1 MNISQV
7 MTPEVKIVSPTDS
20 LQSAALLMRENDFGL
35 LPVGEDDRLIGM
47 LTDRDITIRAV
58 AEGLSPTETEVQEVM
73 TTEVEYIFE
82 DYPVEEAARYMSELQ
97 VRRLPVVDRDH
108 RLVGIV
114 SLGDVSLREQH
125 SAGAALS
132 SISQPIE
139 VGAYLT

>member
-7 MTPEVKIVSPTDS
+7 MTPAVKIISPTDS

-35 LPVGEDDRLIGM
+35 LPVEDDDRLIGM

-58 AEGLSPTETEVQEVM
+58 AEGLSPAETEVQEVM
-73 TTEVEYIFE
+73 TTEVEFIFD

-114 SLGDVSLREQH
+114 SLGDIALSEQQ

-132 SISQPIE
+132 SISQSDE
-139 VGAYLT
+139 AMAYST

>member
-1 MNISQV
+1 MNIHEV
-7 MTPEVKIVSPTDS
+7 MTPDVKLVLPTDT
-20 LQSAALLMRENDFGL
+20 LQSAALLMKENDCGL
-35 LPVGEDDRLIGM
+35 LPVSEDDRIIGM

-58 AEGLSPTETEVQEVM
+58 AEGLPPTTTEVQAVM
-73 TTEVEYIFE
+73 TTEVEYIFD

-114 SLGDVSLREQH
+114 SLGDVSLSEQQ

-132 SISQPIE
+132 SISQPVE
-139 VGAYLT
+139 TFAYST

>member
-7 MTPEVKIVSPTDS
+7 MTPEVKIISPTDS
-20 LQSAALLMRENDFGL
+20 LQRAALLMRENDFGL
-35 LPVGEDDRLIGM
+35 LPVEEDDRLIGM

-58 AEGLSPTETEVQEVM
+58 AEGLSPVETEVQEVM
-73 TTEVEYIFE
+73 TTEVEFIFD

-114 SLGDVSLREQH
+114 SLGDVALFEQQ

-132 SISQPIE
+132 SISQSDE
-139 VGAYLT
+139 AMGYST

>member
-7 MTPEVKIVSPTDS
+7 MTPAVKIISPTDS
-20 LQSAALLMRENDFGL
+20 LQSAPLQMRENDFGL
-35 LPVGEDDRLIGM
+35 LPVEDDDRLIGM
-47 LTDRDITIRAV
+47 LTDRDITIRTV
-58 AEGLSPTETEVQEVM
+58 AEGLSPAETEVQEVM
-73 TTEVEYIFE
+73 TTEVEFIFD

-114 SLGDVSLREQH
+114 SLGDIALSEQQ

-132 SISQPIE
+132 SISQSDE
-139 VGAYLT
+139 AMAYST

>member
-7 MTPEVKIVSPTDS
+7 MTPEVKIISPTDS

-35 LPVGEDDRLIGM
+35 LPVEQDDRLIGM

-58 AEGLSPTETEVQEVM
+58 AEGLSPVETEVQEVM
-73 TTEVEYIFE
+73 TTEVEFIFD

-114 SLGDVSLREQH
+114 SLGDVALCEQQ

-132 SISQPIE
+132 SISQSDE
-139 VGAYLT
+139 AMAYST